1 MVKKKLVAVMLSA
14 GILISSYGIFDLRAA
29 SIDDMQQQQQ
39 ELEEQGDALR
49 QEQDNLNGTMT
60 DLNSNLGSLSATMTS
75 IQEEIE
81 AKQNEI
87 AEAETALEQAQADAD
102 AQYEAMKLR
111 IQFSYENGGAFS
123 WTMLFESD
131 GIVDF
136 INRASYMSDIAQS
149 DRELLTLYQET
160 LESIELQ
167 KAQLEMEKEELLA
180 KQDEL
185 EANKT
190 QLLSSIS
197 QVASSI
203 NANQQA
209 LEENSS
215 QAEELAARIAEA
227 EEIEARLEAQKAAEA
242 AAQLAQAQ
250 AMEAEMAQS
259 GGTSGTPVV
268 AQTSEA
274 ELLAAL
280 IYCEAGG
287 ESYAGQVAV
296 GSVVVNRVNSTYF
309 PNSITDVIY
318 QSGQFT
324 PAASG
329 KLALVLE
336 NGLTTDSCRNA
347 ANQVIGGSVSGNWL
361 FFCVNTGSVE
371 GTVIDHQV
379 FY

>member
-60 DLNSNLGSLSATMTS
+60 GLNSNLGSLSATMTS

-167 KAQLEMEKEELLA
+167 KAQLETEKEELLA
-180 KQDEL
+180 KQDQL
-185 EANKT
+185 EASKT
-190 QLLSSIS
+190 QLLNSIS

>member
-60 DLNSNLGSLSATMTS
+60 GLNSNLGSLSATMTS

-167 KAQLEMEKEELLA
+167 KAQLEAEREELLA
-180 KQDEL
+180 KQDQL

-190 QLLSSIS
+190 QLLNSIS

-268 AQTSEA
+268 AQTSEV

>member
-81 AKQNEI
+81 AKQDEI

-190 QLLSSIS
+190 QLLNSIS

>member
-81 AKQNEI
+81 AKQDEI

-160 LESIELQ
+160 LESVELQ

-190 QLLSSIS
+190 QLLNSIS

>member
-1 MVKKKLVAVMLSA
+1 MVKKKPVAVMLSA

-60 DLNSNLGSLSATMTS
+60 GLNSNLGSLSATMTS

-81 AKQNEI
+81 SKQNEI

-167 KAQLEMEKEELLA
+167 KAQLETEKEELLA
-180 KQDEL
+180 KQDQL
-185 EANKT
+185 EASKT
-190 QLLSSIS
+190 QLLNSIS

>member
-29 SIDDMQQQQQ
+29 SIDDMQQQQL

-160 LESIELQ
+160 LESVELQ

-190 QLLSSIS
+190 QLLNSIS

>member
-60 DLNSNLGSLSATMTS
+60 GLNSNLGSLSATMTS

-87 AEAETALEQAQADAD
+87 AEAETTLEQAQADAD

-160 LESIELQ
+160 LESVELQ

-190 QLLSSIS
+190 QLLNSIS

>member
-49 QEQDNLNGTMT
+49 QEQDNLNRTMT
-60 DLNSNLGSLSATMTS
+60 GLNSNLGSLSVTITS

-81 AKQNEI
+81 AKQDEI
-87 AEAETALEQAQADAD
+87 AEAEAALEQAQADAD

-167 KAQLEMEKEELLA
+167 KAQLETEKEELLA
-180 KQDEL
+180 KQDQL

-190 QLLSSIS
+190 QLLNSIS

-242 AAQLAQAQ
+242 ADQLAQAQ

-296 GSVVVNRVNSTYF
+296 GSVVVNRVNSTYL

-329 KLALVLE
+329 KLTLVLE
-336 NGLTTDSCRNA
+336 NGLTTDNCRNA

>member
-29 SIDDMQQQQQ
+29 SLDDMQQQQQ

-60 DLNSNLGSLSATMTS
+60 GLNSNLGSLSATMTS

-167 KAQLEMEKEELLA
+167 KAQLETEKEELLA
-180 KQDEL
+180 KQDQL
-185 EANKT
+185 EASKT
-190 QLLSSIS
+190 QLLNSIS

>member
-87 AEAETALEQAQADAD
+87 AEAETALEQAQTDAD

-190 QLLSSIS
+190 QLLNSIS

>member
-160 LESIELQ
+160 LESVELQ

-190 QLLSSIS
+190 QLLNSIS

-361 FFCVNTGSVE
+361 FYCVNTGSVE
-371 GTVIDHQV
+371 GTEIDHQV

>member
-39 ELEEQGDALR
+39 KLEEQGDALR

-60 DLNSNLGSLSATMTS
+60 GLNSNLGSLSATMTS

-81 AKQNEI
+81 SKQNEI

-167 KAQLEMEKEELLA
+167 KAQLETEKEELLS
-180 KQDEL
+180 KQDQL
-185 EANKT
+185 EASKT
-190 QLLSSIS
+190 QLLNSIS

>member
-39 ELEEQGDALR
+39 ELEEQDDALR

-167 KAQLEMEKEELLA
+167 KAQLETEKEELLA
-180 KQDEL
+180 KQDQL

-190 QLLSSIS
+190 QLLNSIS

>member
-190 QLLSSIS
+190 QLLNSIS

>member
-1 MVKKKLVAVMLSA
+1 MIFTMIIGGTLTAYASNTMDDAKKKKKEAQEKLDKVNKEIEEIEKEQEELQEIMNAYDEE
-14 GILISSYGIFDLRAA
+14 LIALLTDLTL
-29 SIDDMQQQQQ
+29 
-39 ELEEQGDALR
+39 LEEDIT
-49 QEQDNLNGTMT
+49 NK
-60 DLNSNLGSLSATMTS
+60 
-75 IQEEIE
+75 QEEID
-81 AKQNEI
+81 Q
-87 AEAETALEQAQADAD
+87 AEADLEDAKLRE
-102 AQYEAMKLR
+102 AEQYEAMKLR

-167 KAQLEMEKEELLA
+167 KAQLETEKEELLA
-180 KQDEL
+180 KQDQL

-190 QLLSSIS
+190 QLLNSIS

-329 KLALVLE
+329 KLTLVLE
-336 NGLTTDSCRNA
+336 NGLTTDNCRNA

>member
-1 MVKKKLVAVMLSA
+1 MLSA

-87 AEAETALEQAQADAD
+87 AEAETALEQAQTDAD

-190 QLLSSIS
+190 QLLNSIS

>member
-131 GIVDF
+131 GMADF

-167 KAQLEMEKEELLA
+167 KAQLETEKEELLA

-190 QLLSSIS
+190 QLLNSIS

-371 GTVIDHQV
+371 ETVIDHQV

>member
-167 KAQLEMEKEELLA
+167 KVQLEMEKEELLA

-190 QLLSSIS
+190 QLLNSIS

>member
-160 LESIELQ
+160 LESVELQ
-167 KAQLEMEKEELLA
+167 KAQLETEKEELLA

-190 QLLSSIS
+190 QLLNSIS

>member
-14 GILISSYGIFDLRAA
+14 GILISSYGIFELRAA

-60 DLNSNLGSLSATMTS
+60 GLNSNLGSLSATMTS

-87 AEAETALEQAQADAD
+87 AEAETALEQAQTDAD

-167 KAQLEMEKEELLA
+167 KAQLETEKEELLA
-180 KQDEL
+180 KQDQL
-185 EANKT
+185 EASKT
-190 QLLSSIS
+190 QLLNSIS

-329 KLALVLE
+329 KLTLVLE
-336 NGLTTDSCRNA
+336 NGLTTDNCRNA

>member
-190 QLLSSIS
+190 QLLNSIS

-296 GSVVVNRVNSTYF
+296 GSVVVHRVNSTYF

-336 NGLTTDSCRNA
+336 HGLTTDSCRNA

>member
-87 AEAETALEQAQADAD
+87 VEAETALEQAQADAD

-167 KAQLEMEKEELLA
+167 KAQLETEKEELLA

-190 QLLSSIS
+190 QLLNSIS

>member
-60 DLNSNLGSLSATMTS
+60 GLNSNLGSLSATMTS

-160 LESIELQ
+160 LESVELQ

-190 QLLSSIS
+190 QLLNSIS

-371 GTVIDHQV
+371 GTVFDHQV
-379 FY
+379 LY

>member
-60 DLNSNLGSLSATMTS
+60 GLNSNLGSLSATMTS

-190 QLLSSIS
+190 QLLNSIS

>member
-167 KAQLEMEKEELLA
+167 KAQLETEKEELLA
-180 KQDEL
+180 KQDQPE
-185 EANKT
+185 
-190 QLLSSIS
+190 
-197 QVASSI
+197 
-203 NANQQA
+203 
-209 LEENSS
+209 
-215 QAEELAARIAEA
+215 
-227 EEIEARLEAQKAAEA
+227 
-242 AAQLAQAQ
+242 
-250 AMEAEMAQS
+250 
-259 GGTSGTPVV
+259 
-268 AQTSEA
+268 
-274 ELLAAL
+274 
-280 IYCEAGG
+280 
-287 ESYAGQVAV
+287 
-296 GSVVVNRVNSTYF
+296 
-309 PNSITDVIY
+309 
-318 QSGQFT
+318 
-324 PAASG
+324 G
-329 KLALVLE
+329 KVP
-336 NGLTTDSCRNA
+336 
-347 ANQVIGGSVSGNWL
+347 
-361 FFCVNTGSVE
+361 
-371 GTVIDHQV
+371 
-379 FY
+379 

>member
-14 GILISSYGIFDLRAA
+14 GILISSYGIFDLHAA

-160 LESIELQ
+160 LESVELQ

-190 QLLSSIS
+190 QLLNSIS

>member
-14 GILISSYGIFDLRAA
+14 GILISSYGIFDLHAA

-60 DLNSNLGSLSATMTS
+60 GLNSNLGSLSATMTS

-81 AKQNEI
+81 AKQDEI
-87 AEAETALEQAQADAD
+87 AEAEAALEQAQADAD

-111 IQFSYENGGAFS
+111 IQFSYENGGTFS
-123 WTMLFESD
+123 WTMLFESE

-167 KAQLEMEKEELLA
+167 KAQLETEKEELLA

-190 QLLSSIS
+190 QLLNSIS

-259 GGTSGTPVV
+259 EGTSGTPVV

>member
-136 INRASYMSDIAQS
+136 INRASYMADIAQS

-167 KAQLEMEKEELLA
+167 KAQLEAEREELLA
-180 KQDEL
+180 KQDQL

-190 QLLSSIS
+190 QLLNSIS

-268 AQTSEA
+268 AQTSEV

>member
-81 AKQNEI
+81 SKQNEI

-167 KAQLEMEKEELLA
+167 KAQLETEKEELLA
-180 KQDEL
+180 KQDQL
-185 EANKT
+185 EASKT
-190 QLLSSIS
+190 QLLNSIS

>member
-160 LESIELQ
+160 LESVELQ

-190 QLLSSIS
+190 QLLNSIS

-371 GTVIDHQV
+371 GTVIDYQV

>member
-60 DLNSNLGSLSATMTS
+60 GLNSNLGSLSATMTS

-81 AKQNEI
+81 SKQNEI

-167 KAQLEMEKEELLA
+167 KAQLETEKEELLS
-180 KQDEL
+180 KQDQL
-185 EANKT
+185 EASKT
-190 QLLSSIS
+190 QLLNSIS

>member
-167 KAQLEMEKEELLA
+167 KAQLETEKEELLA

-190 QLLSSIS
+190 QLLNSIS

>member
-60 DLNSNLGSLSATMTS
+60 GLNSNLGSLSATMTS

-160 LESIELQ
+160 LESVELQ

-190 QLLSSIS
+190 QLLNSIS

>member
-167 KAQLEMEKEELLA
+167 KAQLETEKEELLA
-180 KQDEL
+180 KQDQL
-185 EANKT
+185 EASKT
-190 QLLSSIS
+190 QLLNSIS

>member
-39 ELEEQGDALR
+39 ELEEQDDALR

-167 KAQLEMEKEELLA
+167 KAQLETEKEELLA

-190 QLLSSIS
+190 QLLNSIS

-347 ANQVIGGSVSGNWL
+347 ANQVIAGSVSGNWL

>member
-1 MVKKKLVAVMLSA
+1 MVKKKLVAVVLSA

-60 DLNSNLGSLSATMTS
+60 GLNSNLGSLSATMTS

-81 AKQNEI
+81 AKQDEI
-87 AEAETALEQAQADAD
+87 AEAEVALEQAQADAD

-111 IQFSYENGGAFS
+111 IQFSYENGGTFS

-131 GIVDF
+131 GIADF

-167 KAQLEMEKEELLA
+167 KAQLETEKEELLA

-190 QLLSSIS
+190 QLLNSIS

-227 EEIEARLEAQKAAEA
+227 EAIEARLEAQKAAEA

-259 GGTSGTPVV
+259 EGTSGTPVV
-268 AQTSEA
+268 AQASEA

>member
-87 AEAETALEQAQADAD
+87 AEAEMALEQAQADAD

-190 QLLSSIS
+190 QLLNSIS

-215 QAEELAARIAEA
+215 QTEELAARIAEA